1 MVAKLM
7 SKQLSYA
14 IALVVGI
21 ATTAS
26 SSIASDDTFTINGQP
41 INPLCLA
48 LTYDTSF
55 TRYLDQPRDQN
66 INSILDLN
74 ACQASSTKGR
84 VILNPKEAD
93 TCANFPR
100 KSGKQFAAYHFPWGL
115 NDDFDMT
122 QRRGC
127 LSYEYIGKS
136 KSRIDVLHIRN
147 FGGGTGRFSNIML
160 VKRIPMKRYNFN
172 EKSGPQWDKE
182 NFIGLLNVG
191 EIPGGDRS
199 SGSFIEINL
208 IGNKLSGTRYS
219 PKNNATTGGEKEEFS
234 FQLP

>member
-1 MVAKLM
+1 M

-21 ATTAS
+21 FTTAS
-26 SSIASDDTFTINGQP
+26 SSIASDDTFRINGQP

-48 LTYDTSF
+48 LTYDSSF
-55 TRYLDQPRDQN
+55 TLYLDQSRDQN

-74 ACQASSTKGR
+74 ACQASSSKGR

-93 TCANFPR
+93 VCANFPR

-127 LSYEYIGKS
+127 ISYEYIGKS
-136 KSRIDVLHIRN
+136 KSRIDVLHIRS
-147 FGGGTGRFSNIML
+147 FGGGTGQFSNIML
-160 VKRIPMKRYNFN
+160 VKRIPLKRYNFN
-172 EKSGPQWDKE
+172 EKLGRQWDKE
-182 NFIGLLNVG
+182 DFVGLLNVG
-191 EIPGGDRS
+191 VITGGDRN
-199 SGSFIEINL
+199 SGSFLEINL
-208 IGNKLSGTRYS
+208 TDNSLTGKRYS
-219 PKNNATTGGEKEEFS
+219 PKNEINGAMDIVTFD